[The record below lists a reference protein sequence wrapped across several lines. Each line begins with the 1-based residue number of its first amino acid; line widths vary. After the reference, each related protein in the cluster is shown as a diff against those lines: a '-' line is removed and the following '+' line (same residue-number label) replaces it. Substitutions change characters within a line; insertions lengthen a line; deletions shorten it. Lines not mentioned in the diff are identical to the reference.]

1 MLGWVV
7 RFILLLIVLRLLFRF
22 VAGVLEGLRQPAQ
35 VSRGHGAARARAV
48 PLAKDPVCGTYVV
61 RDRALTT
68 GTGGS
73 QQFFC
78 SDRCRDEWQRSQSS
92 RRPA

>member
-1 MLGWVV
+1 MLGWVF

-22 VAGVLEGLRQPAQ
+22 VAGVMEGLRQPPQ
-35 VSRGHGAARARAV
+35 VSRGQRADRAKAV

-61 RDRALTT
+61 RDRALTS
-68 GTGGS
+68 GAGHD

-78 SDRCRDEWQRSQSS
+78 SDRCRDEWRQTQST
-92 RRPA
+92 RRRA